1 MKLGQPVFF
10 RPAKAGEIA
19 ERFNEYLI
27 KQGDK
32 IVDRVHTYRGLGNE
46 FFFVDNT
53 KVTIF
58 FEVYWNKICTKY
70 TNMHQRKVQVYKVQ
84 YSS

>member
-19 ERFNEYLI
+19 ERFNEYLV

-32 IVDRVHTYRGLGNE
+32 IVDRVHTYRGLGNQLLSL
-46 FFFVDNT
+46 T
-53 KVTIF
+53 SKVTIF
-58 FEVYWNKICTKY
+58 FEEVWIALMN
-70 TNMHQRKVQVYKVQ
+70 
-84 YSS
+84 S